1 MPAPRGLWL
10 REEGDGYVGTVRCGL
25 PLPVPNDCLGDVVLQ
40 HPQARD
46 AGPLVAECARVLV
59 DGGRLWL
66 FLGNPWSP
74 FRLRRKGAPVAYA
87 GPWQQRLRGH
97 GLQVEPP
104 RFIGP
109 CWRLPPADGADAGAW
124 EADGS
129 TRSLLRACCVI
140 VAEKRV
146 APMTPTP
153 VAWRHG
159 AAPAA

>member
-1 MPAPRGLWL
+1 M
-10 REEGDGYVGTVRCGL
+10 
-25 PLPVPNDCLGDVVLQ
+25 GDVVLQ
-40 HPQARD
+40 HPQTHGI
-46 AGPLVAECARVLV
+46 GPLLAECARVLV

-66 FLGNPWSP
+66 ILGNPWSP
-74 FRLRRKGAPVAYA
+74 YRLRRGIPVAFTA
-87 GPWQQRLRGH
+87 AWQPHLRGH

-109 CWRLPPADGADAGAW
+109 CWRVPAAGADASAW
-124 EADGS
+124 QGDG
-129 TRSLLRACCVI
+129 RNGSLLRACCVL

-153 VAWRHG
+153 VAWRRG